1 MLKELQQQLTG
12 TPSSVFNKE
21 DIDRFFGIQLM
32 LCFVQSAL
40 EQLHTVVRYVESDSG
55 QHSLML
61 TFDPATLIE
70 NQSSEKKTILLLE
83 DREEMVWLITG
94 LLSEEYLIHSVK
106 SVQVAFEEIH
116 RSVPAGF
123 LVDMVL
129 QQNRLI
135 LSVNFYK

>member
-1 MLKELQQQLTG
+1 MVAKMC
-12 TPSSVFNKE
+12 
-21 DIDRFFGIQLM
+21 IRDR
-32 LCFVQSAL
+32 
-40 EQLHTVVRYVESDSG
+40 LHTVVRYVESDSG

-94 LLSEEYLIHSVK
+94 LFSEEYLIHSVK

-116 RSVPAGF
+116 RSVP
-123 LVDMVL
+123 VL
-129 QQNRLI
+129 SLI
-135 LSVNFYK
+135 HICHLYPLCRTGYDDRRYYMFQCSFGKMDGCS